1 VMAEQ
6 CVIADALT
14 KVVLG
19 TRSRGAA
26 ILRQYGATAH
36 VYTARSGWHTVGVAP

>member
-1 VMAEQ
+1 MADR

-26 ILRQYGATAH
+26 LLRQYRATAH
-36 VYTARSGWHTVGVAP
+36 LYTVRSGWHTVGAAA

>member
-1 VMAEQ
+1 MADR

-19 TRSRGAA
+19 TRSRGA
-26 ILRQYGATAH
+26 ILLRQYGATAH
-36 VYTARSGWHTVGVAP
+36 LYTRRNGWQTVGAAA

>member
-1 VMAEQ
+1 MADR
-6 CVIADALT
+6 CLIADALT

-26 ILRQYGATAH
+26 LLRQYGATAH
-36 VYTARSGWHTVGVAP
+36 LYTMRSGWRTVGTAA